1 MEKKRTLTAL
11 RDSLQGRIY
20 VFLKDEKT
28 KAEFLADAKA
38 EGWSFGDTGL
48 PDVLRDDIIAVN
60 GNKQL
65 CYVGFVG
72 HTAFGCGGGNA
83 TDGQFHRVDYA
94 KYKQGDKDYKYR
106 KPDNPDN
113 KDGKY

>member
-1 MEKKRTLTAL
+1 MEVKRTLTGL
-11 RDSLQGRIY
+11 RDSLPGRIY

-38 EGWSFGDTGL
+38 EGWSFGDPGL
-48 PDVLRDDIIAVN
+48 PEVLKDDIICVN

-72 HTAFGCGGGNA
+72 HTAFGCGGGNDP
-83 TDGQFHRVDYA
+83 DGQFHRIDYA
-94 KYKQGDKDYKYR
+94 KYKNEDKEYIFI
-106 KPDNPDN
+106 P
-113 KDGKY
+113 

>member
-1 MEKKRTLTAL
+1 MEEKRTLTAL
-11 RDSLQGRIY
+11 RDSLPGRIY

-28 KAEFLADAKA
+28 KTEFLADAKA

-48 PDVLRDDIIAVN
+48 PDALQDDIIAVN

-72 HTAFGCGGGNA
+72 HTAFGAGGGSDA
-83 TDGQFHRVDYA
+83 DVRFHRIDYS
-94 KYKQGDKDYKYR
+94 KYKRGDKDYKYR
-106 KPDNPDN
+106 KPDI
-113 KDGKY
+113 KDDRY